1 MHSVR
6 ASHGFRR
13 ARARHRIEVAVTEY
27 LLGCDRVEFYRT
39 QIQGRADGRVAE
51 YDKSAKLRL
60 PRRWLRV
67 KQLFS
72 SYSYPVKRYS
82 VKRYS

>member
-39 QIQGRADGRVAE
+39 QIQGGADGRDAE
-51 YDKSAKLRL
+51 HDLSAK
-60 PRRWLRV
+60 
-67 KQLFS
+67 
-72 SYSYPVKRYS
+72 
-82 VKRYS
+82 